1 MPPPPLFQCINVSD
15 TGVEAIAEH
24 CQDLEILTLSQI
36 LGVTNSCI
44 QRVLVGSSQQRLSQS
59 SFGQKLAE
67 LTPPSQVT
75 DAGVEA
81 ICTNCPKLQR
91 LNLTYCPNI
100 TPTCQET
107 LGLKHDHIF
116 VES

>member
-1 MPPPPLFQCINVSD
+1 M
-15 TGVEAIAEH
+15 
-24 CQDLEILTLSQI
+24 SQI

-44 QRVLVGSSQQRLSQS
+44 QRVVVGSSHS

-107 LGLKHDHIF
+107 IGLKHDHIF